1 MDIKKFDGCKVKS
14 VQFSTIDMLSRFFTV
29 NGEGFTK
36 TGESTCIDD
45 YTQIPI
51 RVERNTT
58 VWIKDKS

>member
-1 MDIKKFDGCKVKS
+1 MKFDGCKVKTI
-14 VQFSTIDMLSRFFTV
+14 QFSTIEVLSRFFTS

-36 TGESTCIDD
+36 TGKSTCIDD

-51 RVERNTT
+51 KVEENTI